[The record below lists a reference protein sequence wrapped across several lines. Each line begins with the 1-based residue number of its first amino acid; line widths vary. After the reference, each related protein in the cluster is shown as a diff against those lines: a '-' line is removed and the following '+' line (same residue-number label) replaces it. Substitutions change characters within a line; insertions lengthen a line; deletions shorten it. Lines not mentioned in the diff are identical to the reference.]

1 MTARSVRSARSSLIL
16 AILTVVAIVASAC
29 TQAATPGTSGAPS
42 AAASSAASSGPAA
55 TKRAI
60 TVIANWGGGERA
72 AFQKVI
78 DAFTAKTGI
87 PVNYEQ
93 SRNLEALVR
102 TRVAGG
108 NPPDIIFDSR
118 PGAIAEFAKA
128 GNIIPLDEPVGK
140 EVLDPK
146 AVEAALGKSFI
157 DLGRVNGTLYGYMF
171 KADSKSTIWYKPP
184 SLTAIGGTVPKT
196 MDELYALA
204 DKYVAGGKIPFGSGG
219 KDGWVLTDWFENILA
234 RVATPKQYN
243 DLHVTHKLAWTDPVV
258 KKALGIFAKIF
269 GTPGYFPG
277 GAQGIVGTAFTE
289 GIAQTFGKSPVS
301 EMFYEGGFVGVIIAT
316 DINKDLK
323 PGTDFDFF
331 TFPSVDPTY
340 GEPITGGGDFA
351 VMFKDTPEGRA
362 MMQFIVTK
370 EAADIYAATNSGT
383 PSKLVDVSKIT
394 NPIAKKLHEQVSN
407 AKVFLFDG
415 SDLAPS
421 ALGGDFE
428 FSALQD
434 LVLHPNDVDRIAQS
448 LENFAKTAY

>member
-1 MTARSVRSARSSLIL
+1 MTARSNRTFIVVLL
-16 AILTVVAIVASAC
+16 AVLAIVASAC
-29 TQAATPGTSGAPS
+29 TQTAAPGASASAGSS
-42 AAASSAASSGPAA
+42 AAASGGTSA
-55 TKRAI
+55 KRTI

-93 SRNLEALVR
+93 SRQLEALVR

-128 GNIIPLDEPVGK
+128 GNLIPLDEPVGK
-140 EVLDPK
+140 EILDPK
-146 AVEAALGKSFI
+146 ALEAALGKSFI
-157 DLGRVNGTLYGYMF
+157 DLGRVDKTLYGFMF

-184 SLTAIGGTVPKT
+184 SLTALGGTTPKT
-196 MDELYALA
+196 IDDLYALA
-204 DKYVAGGKIPFGSGG
+204 DKYKAAGKVPFGSGG
-219 KDGWVLTDWFENILA
+219 KDGWVLTDWFENIYA

-243 DLHVTHKLAWTDPVV
+243 DLFVTHKVSWTDPTV
-258 KKALGIFAKIF
+258 KKALGVFAKIF

-277 GAQGIVGTAFTE
+277 GGQGIVGTAFTE
-289 GIAQTFGKSPVS
+289 GIGQAFSKSPVA
-301 EMFYEGGFVGVIIAT
+301 EMYYEGGFVGVIIST

-323 PGTDFDFF
+323 AGTDYDFF
-331 TFPSVDPTY
+331 TFPTVDPAF
-340 GEPITGGGDFA
+340 GAPITGGGDFA
-351 VMFKDTPEGRA
+351 VMFKDSPEGRA
-362 MMQFIVTK
+362 MMQFIATK
-370 EAADIYAATNSGT
+370 EAADIYAATGSGT
-383 PSKLVDVSKIT
+383 PSKLVDGAKIT
-394 NPIAKKLHEQVSN
+394 DPIAKKLHEQVAS
-407 AKVFLFDG
+407 AAVFLFDG

-421 ALGGDFE
+421 ALGGDFL

-434 LVLHPNDVDRIAQS
+434 LVLHPNDVDRIAQA

>member
-1 MTARSVRSARSSLIL
+1 MPVRSNRTFL
-16 AILTVVAIVASAC
+16 AVLLTVLAIVASSC
-29 TQAATPGTSGAPS
+29 AASTTPAASGSPA
-42 AAASSAASSGPAA
+42 AAASAPAA
-55 TKRAI
+55 ATAAPASKRTI

-93 SRNLEALVR
+93 SRQLGALVR

-118 PGAIAEFAKA
+118 PGEIAEFAKA
-128 GNIIPLDEPVGK
+128 GNLVPLDEPVGK
-140 EVLDPK
+140 EILDPK
-146 AVEAALGKSFI
+146 ALEAALGKSFI
-157 DLGRVNGTLYGYMF
+157 DLGRVDKTLYGFMF

-184 SLTAIGGTVPKT
+184 SLKAIDGTVPKT
-196 MDELYALA
+196 IDDLYALA
-204 DKYVAGGKIPFGSGG
+204 DKYKAAGKIPFGSGG

-258 KKALGIFAKIF
+258 KKALTVFAKIF

-277 GAQGIVGTAFTE
+277 GGQGIVGTAFTE
-289 GIAQTFGKSPVS
+289 GIGQVFSKSPVA
-301 EMFYEGGFVGVIIAT
+301 EMFYEGGFVGVIIGT

-323 PGTDFDFF
+323 AGTDYDFF
-331 TFPSVDPTY
+331 TFPTIDPTY
-340 GEPITGGGDFA
+340 GAPITGGGDFA

-362 MMQFIVTK
+362 MMQFIATK
-370 EAADIYAATNSGT
+370 EAADIYAATGSGT
-383 PSKLVDVSKIT
+383 PSKLVDSAKISD
-394 NPIAKKLHEQVSN
+394 PIAKKLHEQVAGAS
-407 AKVFLFDG
+407 VFLFDG

-434 LVLHPNDVDRIAQS
+434 LVLHPNDVDRIAQA

>member
-1 MTARSVRSARSSLIL
+1 MPVRSNRTFLVVL
-16 AILTVVAIVASAC
+16 LTVLAIVASSC
-29 TQAATPGTSGAPS
+29 AASTTPAASGSPAAGTAAGAT
-42 AAASSAASSGPAA
+42 AAAAPAA
-55 TKRAI
+55 PKRTI

-93 SRNLEALVR
+93 SRQLEALVR

-128 GNIIPLDEPVGK
+128 GNLIPLDEPVGK
-140 EVLDPK
+140 EILDPK
-146 AVEAALGKSFI
+146 ALEAALGKSFI
-157 DLGRVNGTLYGYMF
+157 DLGRVDKTLYGFMF

-184 SLTAIGGTVPKT
+184 SLKALGGETPKT
-196 MDELYALA
+196 IDDLYALA
-204 DKYVAGGKIPFGSGG
+204 DKYKAAGKVPFGSGG
-219 KDGWVLTDWFENILA
+219 KDGWVLTDWFENIYA

-243 DLHVTHKLAWTDPVV
+243 DLFVTHKVSWTDPTV
-258 KKALGIFAKIF
+258 KKALGVFAKIF

-289 GIAQTFGKSPVS
+289 GIGQAFSKSPVA
-301 EMFYEGGFVGVIIAT
+301 EMYYEGGFVGVIIST

-323 PGTDFDFF
+323 AGTDYDFF
-331 TFPSVDPTY
+331 TFPTVDPAF
-340 GEPITGGGDFA
+340 GAPITGGGDFA
-351 VMFKDTPEGRA
+351 VMFKDSPEGRA
-362 MMQFIVTK
+362 MMQFIATK
-370 EAADIYAATNSGT
+370 EAADIYAATGSGT
-383 PSKLVDVSKIT
+383 PSKLVDSAKIT
-394 NPIAKKLHEQVSN
+394 DPIAKKLHDQV
-407 AKVFLFDG
+407 AGAAVFLFDG

-421 ALGGDFE
+421 ALGGDFL

-434 LVLHPNDVDRIAQS
+434 LVLHPNDVDRIAQA
-448 LENFAKTAY
+448 LENFAKSAY

>member
-1 MTARSVRSARSSLIL
+1 MTVRSNRSLVL
-16 AILTVVAIVASAC
+16 VLLTVLAVIASAC
-29 TQAATPGTSGAPS
+29 TQTTTPAASGAPAAS
-42 AAASSAASSGPAA
+42 AASSAAASGGTA
-55 TKRAI
+55 TKRTI

-93 SRNLEALVR
+93 SRQLEALVR

-128 GNIIPLDEPVGK
+128 GNLVPLDEPVGK
-140 EVLDPK
+140 EILDPK
-146 AVEAALGKSFI
+146 ALEAALGKSFI
-157 DLGRVNGTLYGYMF
+157 DLGRVDKTLYGFMF

-184 SLTAIGGTVPKT
+184 SLKAIDGTVPKT
-196 MDELYALA
+196 IDELYALA
-204 DKYVAGGKIPFGSGG
+204 DKYKAAGKIPFGSGG
-219 KDGWVLTDWFENILA
+219 KDGWVLTDWFENIYA

-243 DLHVTHKLAWTDPVV
+243 DLFVTHKVAWTDPTV

-289 GIAQTFGKSPVS
+289 GIGQTFSKSPVS
-301 EMFYEGGFVGVIIAT
+301 EMFYEGGFVGVIVST

-323 PGTDFDFF
+323 PGTDYDFF
-331 TFPSVDPTY
+331 TFPTIDPTY
-340 GEPITGGGDFA
+340 GTPITGGGDFA

-362 MMQFIVTK
+362 MMQFIATK
-370 EAADIYAATNSGT
+370 EAADIYAATGSGT
-383 PSKLVDVSKIT
+383 PSKLVDSSKIT
-394 NPIAKKLHEQVSN
+394 DPIAKKLHDQV
-407 AKVFLFDG
+407 AGATVFLFDG
-415 SDLAPS
+415 SDMAPS
-421 ALGGDFE
+421 ALGGDYL
-428 FSALQD
+428 FSALQE
-434 LVLHPNDVDRIAQS
+434 LVMKPNDVDRIAQN